1 MKTNGGNL
9 WTPVNYYV
17 VEFHADYTGILPE
30 WIKHEIRNYTN
41 YPHNPYPPPS
51 ASFSATS
58 LARPFQPL
66 SQYQCIYNTH
76 LRPPPHQSPPH
87 PPHPN
92 LYCFPNH
99 PFQASSPHHLQYHDT
114 LFSFSPFFKSCPPL
128 SFPTYMDSDCCKKLH
143 QFWRRV
149 LLCDVATPWSSL
161 IYIYCS

>member
-1 MKTNGGNL
+1 MNSCKLLCGGISCRLYRNEL
-9 WTPVNYYV
+9 NMR
-17 VEFHADYTGILPE
+17 L
-30 WIKHEIRNYTN
+30 EIIQIIHTTLT
-41 YPHNPYPPPS
+41 PPPPP
-51 ASFSATS
+51 
-58 LARPFQPL
+58 PFLQPPSPALFKPL

-143 QFWRRV
+143 QF
-149 LLCDVATPWSSL
+149 
-161 IYIYCS
+161 